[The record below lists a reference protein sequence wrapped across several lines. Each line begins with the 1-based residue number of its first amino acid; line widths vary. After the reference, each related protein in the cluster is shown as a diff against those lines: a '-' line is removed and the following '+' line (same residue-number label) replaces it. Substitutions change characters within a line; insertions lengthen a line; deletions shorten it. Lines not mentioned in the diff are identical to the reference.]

1 MGDDSRMRACVDV
14 ATVEG
19 AVRVA
24 LTRAHGA
31 VGGAKAFEV
40 CGARGEDG
48 TCVLRVDESD
58 VKVLWSALT
67 MVDEINERACLF
79 EVLAIEA
86 SLVRLAGGM

>member
-1 MGDDSRMRACVDV
+1 MDACTDA

-24 LTRAHGA
+24 LARAHGA
-31 VGGAKAFEV
+31 VGGAKTFEV
-40 CGARGEDG
+40 CGARAEDG
-48 TCVLRVDESD
+48 TCVLRVDECD

-67 MVDEINERACLF
+67 MVDEINDRACLF
-79 EVLAIEA
+79 EILAIEA